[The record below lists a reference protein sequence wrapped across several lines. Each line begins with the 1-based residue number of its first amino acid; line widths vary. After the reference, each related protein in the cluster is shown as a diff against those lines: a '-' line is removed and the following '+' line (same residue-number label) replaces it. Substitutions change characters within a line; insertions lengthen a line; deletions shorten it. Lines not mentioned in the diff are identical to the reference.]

1 MGLHPQDI
9 LVLLL
14 MILEKD
20 QPIYQKEM
28 AARLHLSPAAVS
40 YSIRRLKNL
49 GMLSQDHNKIMVQ
62 SLLDFIFYAL
72 HLVFPA
78 VIGGEALGILTVNQV
93 QDEKKNEP
101 NGKYVWRSDQGR
113 DFGQQISPLY
123 ESVPLFVLNEPHM
136 YQVLRYIDAIRIG
149 NSREK
154 NLAFK
159 QLASLLKHS

>member
-1 MGLHPQDI
+1 
-9 LVLLL
+9 
-14 MILEKD
+14 
-20 QPIYQKEM
+20 
-28 AARLHLSPAAVS
+28 
-40 YSIRRLKNL
+40 
-49 GMLSQDHNKIMVQ
+49 MLSQDQNRIMVQ

-78 VIGGEALGILTVNQV
+78 VIGGEALGILTVDQV
-93 QDEKKNEP
+93 RDEKKNES

-123 ESVPLFVLNEPHM
+123 ESVPLFVLKEPLM
-136 YQVLRYIDAIRIG
+136 YQALRYIDAIRIG